1 MESMKKIYFILAAVL
16 VVLAG
21 CNEKKGGATNNE
33 EKAVVEQAEATQEGE
48 VKVEAA
54 TLDGVSQLLNWSYG
68 AMKVSGGNG
77 EFVISEVNGSLEW
90 KLKANGDGTYQETS
104 GKKDMIGQSATFKV
118 QKVDGLTTLSAYN
131 GDMLVAALVSGDDL
145 KAFRDKGYKR
155 MLTSKFEPVEGE
167 EVEISDKEMKV
178 FLLPEAPTMGY
189 FFIEDGKGDLTDNIR
204 LSGGRF
210 FLNFCPADKGVNLHF
225 CHLNLDTDE
234 LEVQYGSE
242 NTTCLRYAK
251 DPGWEWLST
260 DVLDSDFLIF
270 NFEKPYWQLML
281 NKLKEKKQ
289 PNEVEQWNL
298 ALLENLI
305 AHNDPFTGLESTE

>member
-1 MESMKKIYFILAAVL
+1 MRRIYFILAAIVL
-16 VVLAG
+16 VLTS
-21 CNEKKGGATNNE
+21 CNDKKANTTSNE
-33 EKAVVEQAEATQEGE
+33 EGAAANVEQATEDNEQKAEA
-48 VKVEAA
+48 V
-54 TLDGVSQLLNWSYG
+54 TLDGVSQLLNWSFG
-68 AMKVSGGNG
+68 VMKVSGGDG
-77 EFVISEVNGSLEW
+77 EFVVSEVNGELEW

-118 QKVDGLTTLSAYN
+118 QKVDGVTTLSAYN
-131 GDMLVAALVSGDDL
+131 GEMLMAALVSGDDL
-145 KAFRDKGYKR
+145 KAFRDRGYKR
-155 MLTSKFEPVEGE
+155 ILTSNFEPVEGE

-210 FLNFCPADKGVNLHF
+210 FLNFSPADKGVNLHF

-242 NTTCLRYAK
+242 NTTCLRYAE

-260 DVLDSDFLIF
+260 DVLDSDFLIY
-270 NFEKPYWQLML
+270 NFEKPYWKLML

-305 AHNDPFTGLESTE
+305 AHNEPYTGMESSE